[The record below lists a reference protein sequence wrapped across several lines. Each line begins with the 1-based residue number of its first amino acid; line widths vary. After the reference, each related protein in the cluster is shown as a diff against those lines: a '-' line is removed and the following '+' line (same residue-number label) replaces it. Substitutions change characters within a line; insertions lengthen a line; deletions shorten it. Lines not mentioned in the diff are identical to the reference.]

1 MFYEKYFEEYY
12 EYNYNETTMKLQK
25 NNDSASNNDTDC
37 NFGLEFLPTGS
48 TVEIYCYKNGNG
60 GSIEFNGT
68 DISPPGYPDRV
79 FWRTLTTNS
88 SPNDTLTLKVNADWI
103 AKVEDGRIGNVELK
117 KIAQEAIPTS
127 DNLTVED
134 QHIDVM
140 LKPEGTELPD
150 KPNLTVVQ

>member
-1 MFYEKYFEEYY
+1 MTTTTKQAVLIYTAKNVNGKYAVQ
-12 EYNYNETTMKLQK
+12 M
-25 NNDSASNNDTDC
+25 
-37 NFGLEFLPTGS
+37 
-48 TVEIYCYKNGNG
+48 
-60 GSIEFNGT
+60 
-68 DISPPGYPDRV
+68 
-79 FWRTLTTNS
+79 
-88 SPNDTLTLKVNADWI
+88 LTLKVNADWI

-117 KIAQEAIPTS
+117 KIAQEAIPAS